1 MGLRHDSAPLQ
12 ARRACQG
19 AWRRLVPSRQRIQHN
34 WSRGPETQP
43 DRSVQKAA
51 RPMGTGDRWVASSS
65 DITEFTP
72 EPSMPD
78 VDRSRRGACRTVLG
92 TNHGRTPIA
101 GAVLHGYTS
110 LRQKPLAPLTLAGTK
125 ETTKVHLRRRLLY
138 LLCLLRTWAS
148 TARWQ
153 RSASDS
159 YTLPRGLRSD
169 PTVVSL
175 GLSSSS
181 DEHHLSHSCL
191 GAGMRVGKPKHICHY
206 RAS

>member
-1 MGLRHDSAPLQ
+1 
-12 ARRACQG
+12 
-19 AWRRLVPSRQRIQHN
+19 
-34 WSRGPETQP
+34 
-43 DRSVQKAA
+43 
-51 RPMGTGDRWVASSS
+51 MGTGDHWEASSF
-65 DITEFTP
+65 DITEVVP

-78 VDRSRRGACRTVLG
+78 VDHARRGACRTVLG
-92 TNHGRTPIA
+92 ANHGRTPIA

-110 LRQKPLAPLTLAGTK
+110 LRQKPLTPLTIAGTK

-138 LLCLLRTWAS
+138 LLCLHRTWAS

-181 DEHHLSHSCL
+181 SEHHLFSQLFGHRHAGWKTKIHLSLSCIL
-191 GAGMRVGKPKHICHY
+191 DP
-206 RAS
+206 